1 MVKDDTGLIY
11 FDPDALCPGGAIV
24 FRTYTYFPDNDYGN
38 YVELITPESYVF
50 KTTFREVFDSPV
62 VSHLNFCFSVAIC
75 RNCRTC

>member
-62 VSHLNFCFSVAIC
+62 VSHLNFCFSVAI
-75 RNCRTC
+75 